1 MIKKILPRKKKSEKL
16 PARIT
21 NDTVA
26 EHREKVLAG
35 GRKLKYPVQYTKR
48 KLVRNAIILS
58 SLGLVLLL
66 VLGWVQL
73 YVWKDAGDVAYRITK
88 ILPLPVAKIDGE
100 FVRYSDYLLYHRSTL
115 AALAKQ
121 GLGQNAGSDRVEF
134 HQRQAMDRALED
146 AYVQKLAR
154 ELGVSAADE
163 RVNDIIKQ
171 RREETGLSES
181 AYEAVVRDNLNW
193 SVDEL
198 RDAMRSTLLR
208 QEVAYKV
215 DTKASELVDKV
226 RSGLGSGQSLE
237 QIAGSLGEA
246 VQYRV
251 GVDVPLN
258 NADGG
263 LTKAVATLAINASS
277 DTIRT
282 LDGDGYYFITRRAG
296 IDGRVNFDYLH
307 IPLTMFKE
315 QFEQVKSGDS
325 VKLFISLKG

>member
-48 KLVRNAIILS
+48 KLVRNTVILS
-58 SLGLVLLL
+58 LLGLVLLA
-66 VLGWVQL
+66 VLGWAQL
-73 YVWKDAGDVAYRITK
+73 YVWKDTGDVAYRITR

-100 FVRYSDYLLYHRSTL
+100 FVRYSNYLLYHRSTL

-121 GLGQNAGSDRVEF
+121 GLGQGDNSDRVEF
-134 HQRQAMDRALED
+134 QQRQAMDRALED

-154 ELGVSAADE
+154 ELGVSVTNE
-163 RVNDIIKQ
+163 QVNDIIKQ

-193 SVDEL
+193 SMEEL
-198 RDAMRSTLLR
+198 REAMHSTLLR
-208 QEVAYKV
+208 QEVAYKL
-215 DTKASELVDKV
+215 DTGASETVSKV
-226 RSGLGSGQSLE
+226 QAALREGKNLE
-237 QIAGSLGEA
+237 QIAASLGET
-246 VQYRV
+246 VQYRT
-251 GVDVPLN
+251 GVDVPSN

-263 LTKAVATLAINASS
+263 LTKLAASLAVDATS
-277 DTIRT
+277 DVVRT
-282 LDGDGYYFITRRAG
+282 LDGDGYYFITRRSGAE
-296 IDGRVNFDYLH
+296 GRVHYDYLH
-307 IPLTMFKE
+307 IPLTMFKK
-315 QFEQVKSGDS
+315 QFEEVKSGDS
-325 VKLFISLKG
+325 VQIFIGLK